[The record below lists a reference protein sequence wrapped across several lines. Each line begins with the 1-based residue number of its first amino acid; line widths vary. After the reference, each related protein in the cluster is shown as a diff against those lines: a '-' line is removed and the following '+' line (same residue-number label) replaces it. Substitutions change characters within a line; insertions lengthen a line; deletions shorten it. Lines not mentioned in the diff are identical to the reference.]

1 MEPPLDQLGERCN
14 LPPVL
19 IIALLV
25 FVGLT
30 VTSKD
35 GWDRWIYGA
44 FTVAT
49 VFAIVHFRQV
59 PALSGWRF

>member
-1 MEPPLDQLGERCN
+1 
-14 LPPVL
+14 VL

-49 VFAIVHFRQV
+49 VSAIIHFRQV